1 MNAEQ
6 YRERAPVVA
15 GHEVRQDPNDYEA
28 VGETLTTG
36 DRWYVAAVVTDGARI
51 TFVRNR
57 WSDGGSS
64 PGERS
69 PTANPSPKR
78 PPARCAKRPAWR

>member
-15 GHEVRQDPNDYEA
+15 GHEVRLDQNDYEA
-28 VGETLTTG
+28 VGEALTTG
-36 DRWYVAAVVTDGARI
+36 DWWYVAAVVTDGARI

-57 WSDGGSS
+57 WSDRWVLPRGNGH
-64 PGERS
+64 R
-69 PTANPSPKR
+69 R
-78 PPARCAKRPAWR
+78 RILH